1 MQINIEM
8 KIRSNALS
16 YLYSDFLSKSSSI
29 IRSTPLHIINNINA
43 AEILIIGR
51 LISPGDIYLL

>member
-29 IRSTPLHIINNINA
+29 IRYTPLHLINNINA